1 MPGLG
6 TNKPKITDTKNA
18 LIMDFEK
25 DNRILTDAINM
36 DEWQHSWHINEPNK
50 GGYPTSNPEK
60 VLRIIRSKINE
71 RKEQIEKLE
80 RAEKVAE
87 RYFNRIDK

>member
-1 MPGLG
+1 
-6 TNKPKITDTKNA
+6 
-18 LIMDFEK
+18 MDFEK

-36 DEWQHSWHINEPNK
+36 DEWQHSWHIDGINK
-50 GGYPTSNPEK
+50 GGYPTSNPKK

-80 RAEKVAE
+80 RAAKVAE
-87 RYFNRIDK
+87 RYFNRKEST